1 MNFVNNKKI
10 LRNSYIPTKPKLYNE
25 QDKGDLDTRLQ
36 QADYGEIISNTDK
49 YFEKV
54 NIINF
59 DLLHNRCR
67 GDIFFKLYLKKRSTL
82 NLIINYKKTFFFRQ
96 LKDVNV
102 KTFILKKIHKKTI
115 LTELLS
121 RTN

>member
-1 MNFVNNKKI
+1 MNYVNNKKI
-10 LRNSYIPTKPKLYNE
+10 LRNSYIPAKPKFYNE

-59 DLLHNRCR
+59 DLLHHRCR